1 MKNEQKKIRTS
12 NYGVSIARQ
21 LDDGDIELLP
31 TTEDHLKWANTYF
44 GDIPEEIHLWNNIPL
59 DAVFLYKVE
68 YFDNVPFP
76 NRKLIQAEIG
86 AAKLLKSGKKQI
98 LRRLKTQ
105 KYYSEENKNKPS
117 PSEGKIVNYPST
129 AYLLVTSYQPTSIS
143 DLFILEDTVICSL
156 GNGRPE
162 LVPLE
167 DGSVLGSINGDIRS
181 ATVQELFLATDLP
194 LATNSSSFQLNGKNS
209 LFLSNSLTLKST
221 RSRPPNPQPG
231 TIVYNSRKKAFEGF
245 NGEVWKTLKWED

>member
-1 MKNEQKKIRTS
+1 MKNEQKKTATS
-12 NYGVSIARQ
+12 NYGISVGFKGKDS
-21 LDDGDIELLP
+21 DIELLGASP
-31 TTEDHLKWANTYF
+31 ENLKLANSWINEDLGFALE
-44 GDIPEEIHLWNNIPL
+44 DVIPE
-59 DAVFLYKVE
+59 DTVFLYKIE
-68 YFDNVPFP
+68 LFDEKPE
-76 NRKLIQAEIG
+76 RLRTTIQGEIG
-86 AAKLLKSGKKQI
+86 VGKLVKQDKKNILQRLLPLQKCKYSG
-98 LRRLKTQ
+98 
-105 KYYSEENKNKPS
+105 SWFPS
-117 PSEGKIVNYPST
+117 NSQTPKEFPEQFLV
-129 AYLLVTSYQPTSIS
+129 VTSYAPKSIG
-143 DLFILEDTVICSL
+143 DLFSIENTVICSL

-194 LATNSSSFQLNGKNS
+194 LSTNSSSFQLNGKNS
-209 LFLSNSLTLKST
+209 LFLANSLTLKST